1 MPPQRHNARQGHG
14 WPAAIEAV
22 PIMTAANATA
32 ETPWQRLG
40 NRFTLGLRARD
51 EAEWLREPDAFG
63 DAGRRADQIA
73 EKAWLLD
80 NRHDEVFAA
89 FPDSL
94 DAGRE
99 VLGMVRT
106 TLDDNQ
112 PPPQPDK
119 PMHPLETAA
128 RMVPEDLLLL
138 APRWREG
145 DADTLDW
152 VLVAAALAFPAHWV
166 LAEKMGRP
174 LAGIHG
180 PVPHYGELLE
190 RPMDRFFSNMKVGPV
205 SHRWN
210 WSVVT
215 TNRLFTPHRMR
226 RTPLAPGAGIDEI
239 FIRMESQTLRK
250 LAQTGHVLF
259 TIRTYV
265 EPLSRW
271 AGIPGALGS
280 LAEMLAGMT
289 PQMRDYKGVELYED
303 ALKTHL
309 AADRARVS

>member
-1 MPPQRHNARQGHG
+1 M
-14 WPAAIEAV
+14 V
-22 PIMTAANATA
+22 VATCDDG
-32 ETPWQRLG
+32 P
-40 NRFTLGLRARD
+40 
-51 EAEWLREPDAFG
+51 
-63 DAGRRADQIA
+63 
-73 EKAWLLD
+73 
-80 NRHDEVFAA
+80 V
-89 FPDSL
+89 
-94 DAGRE
+94 
-99 VLGMVRT
+99 T
-106 TLDDNQ
+106 TQEDI
-112 PPPQPDK
+112 
-119 PMHPLETAA
+119 HPLEMAA

-138 APRWREG
+138 APRRQDG
-145 DADTLDW
+145 NPGVTDW

-166 LAEKMGRP
+166 LAEKMDRP

-190 RPMDRFFSNMKVGPV
+190 RPMDRFFTNMKVGPV

-215 TNRLFTPHRMR
+215 TDRLFTPHRMR
-226 RTPLAPGAGIDEI
+226 RTPLPAGAGIEDI

-250 LAQTGHVLF
+250 LARTGHVLF

-271 AGIPGALGS
+271 AAVPGALAS
-280 LAEMLAGMT
+280 LAELLDGMT

-309 AADRARVS
+309 AAREQPVS